1 MRNQGCVY
9 GGKEKGGARVR
20 EQTGCRVCHYFH
32 QVLPIDKMKGPKM
45 QIRSGEV
52 NEENVSS
59 YCM

>member
-1 MRNQGCVY
+1 MCLR
-9 GGKEKGGARVR
+9 GKRERGARVG

-32 QVLPIDKMKGPKM
+32 QVLPIDKMNGPKM